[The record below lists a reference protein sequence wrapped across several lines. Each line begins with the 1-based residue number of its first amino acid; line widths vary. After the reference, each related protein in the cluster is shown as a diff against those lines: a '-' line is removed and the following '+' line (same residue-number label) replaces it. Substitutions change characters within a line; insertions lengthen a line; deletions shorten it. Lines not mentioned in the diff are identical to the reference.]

1 MSWRTRFHIFGQHHV
16 MASDASTVRIAGNGR
31 VSLPARQRRLV
42 GLEHG
47 GVVVVR
53 VEDGEIR
60 IRPVLAVVEEVQAL
74 ARRYFDGSGDS
85 VDAFL
90 SDRRDAA
97 AHEG

>member
-1 MSWRTRFHIFGQHHV
+1 MTL
-16 MASDASTVRIAGNGR
+16 DTSTLRIAGNGR
-31 VSLPARQRRLV
+31 LSLPVRQRRLL

-60 IRPVLAVVEEVQAL
+60 IRPVQAVVDEAQAL
-74 ARRYFDGSGDS
+74 ARRYFAGSGES
-85 VDAFL
+85 TDAFL

-97 AHEG
+97 GHEE